1 MRRSRITL
9 AAMAFVLAGA
19 GGIAY
24 AATTGGSGGN
34 SYGAAS
40 SPAAAAAPQGTA
52 AGQGNSA
59 GRPTVRVAT
68 ATVQGK
74 TERILVD
81 VHGMPLY
88 TYGHDTASTSH
99 VTGQLA
105 TLWPPLVASMP
116 TEQGTTAPLSSRTT
130 SNGQQVT
137 YQGHFLYTF
146 VEDQPG
152 RVTGQGV
159 QDFFVATPSGQS
171 ATSSPSSSAPASSGG
186 YGY

>member
-9 AAMAFVLAGA
+9 AVTALVLAGA

-34 SYGAAS
+34 GYGSSA
-40 SPAAAAAPQGTA
+40 SPAAMAAPQANTG
-52 AGQGNSA
+52 GQ
-59 GRPTVRVAT
+59 PTVQVAT

-81 VHGMPLY
+81 AHGMPLY
-88 TYGHDTASTSH
+88 TYRNDTATTSR
-99 VTGQLA
+99 VSGQLA
-105 TLWPPLVASMP
+105 ALWPPLVASRP
-116 TEQGTTAPLSSRTT
+116 TERGTSASISSHTT

-146 VEDQPG
+146 VEDRPG

-159 QDFFVATPSGQS
+159 QDFFVATPDSAQS
-171 ATSSPSSSAPASSGG
+171 AMTGTSQPESSGSA
-186 YGY
+186 Y

>member
-1 MRRSRITL
+1 MRRSRITV
-9 AAMAFVLAGA
+9 AATALVLAGA

-34 SYGAAS
+34 GYGS
-40 SPAAAAAPQGTA
+40 SAAPPAIAAPRANGTR
-52 AGQGNSA
+52 Q
-59 GRPTVRVAT
+59 PTIHVAI

-74 TERILVD
+74 SEGILVD
-81 VHGMPLY
+81 ASGMPLY
-88 TYGHDTASTSH
+88 TYRHDTATISH
-99 VTGQLA
+99 VSGQLA

-116 TEQGTTAPLSSRTT
+116 TERGTTAPIGSHAT

-146 VEDQPG
+146 VEDRPG

-159 QDFFVATPSGQS
+159 QDFFVATPGAGQPAAIS
-171 ATSSPSSSAPASSGG
+171 TSQTSSSSC
-186 YGY
+186 YCY

>member
-9 AAMAFVLAGA
+9 AATAFVLAGA

-24 AATTGGSGGN
+24 AATAGGSGGN
-34 SYGAAS
+34 GYGSSGSAS
-40 SPAAAAAPQGTA
+40 SPMSPAAIAAPH
-52 AGQGNSA
+52 GNT
-59 GRPTVRVAT
+59 GNQPTVRVAT

-81 VHGMPLY
+81 AQGMPLY
-88 TYGHDTASTSH
+88 TYREDTATTSR
-99 VTGQLA
+99 VSGQLA
-105 TLWPPLVASMP
+105 ALWPPLVASMP
-116 TEQGTTAPLSSRTT
+116 TERGTSAPISSRTT

-146 VEDQPG
+146 VEDRPG

-171 ATSSPSSSAPASSGG
+171 ATKSPSSTAPAPYSG
-186 YGY
+186 Y